1 MYKVDGI
8 LLKKSPCGYILY
20 CLKNCFI
27 PLSGVYLQLF
37 LSCYISPCNVARMS
51 FNYHMFEIDIKVITK
66 WYIVLVTHG
75 KIASNVVLHLDI
87 IMK

>member
-1 MYKVDGI
+1 MVFYYKKVLVDTSCI
-8 LLKKSPCGYILY
+8 VLRIVS
-20 CLKNCFI
+20 FI

>member
-1 MYKVDGI
+1 
-8 LLKKSPCGYILY
+8 
-20 CLKNCFI
+20 
-27 PLSGVYLQLF
+27 
-37 LSCYISPCNVARMS
+37 MS